1 MRALSGTV
9 LRGTYSAPRPACLI
23 QHEDVAPTP
32 QSGSCRG
39 RTGSGEFVV
48 RPGARA
54 VSRDPTARHAVA
66 PGVERSRATV
76 SVGPA
81 ERAPPGRR
89 LRQLAVARRSGALE
103 ARAGRAGWDRHNDG
117 RTRSALHL
125 RALRRRVAA
134 APPVCPSPVQ

>member
-39 RTGSGEFVV
+39 RTGSAVFVL

-66 PGVERSRATV
+66 PGEARSRATV

-89 LRQLAVARRSGALE
+89 LRPLAVARRSGPVAVRA
-103 ARAGRAGWDRHNDG
+103 ARA
-117 RTRSALHL
+117 
-125 RALRRRVAA
+125 RRD
-134 APPVCPSPVQ
+134 